1 MQNQP
6 AVRGCK
12 GEGNQKCSTVT
23 KNKYKTK
30 CIQVYSLVTEVFSQ
44 VDPRKKKTTNQ
55 QKRNFYSGSLIVLFK
70 YSHFCKCKCNFP
82 SLVAMCFSSFMWS
95 TTIFRNFSVV
105 GNFFPDLHRKIV
117 YFIKIIKLFTY
128 FDLIA
133 FPEIPPNISF
143 HSVFLNS
150 CISKWL
156 IKNSHN
162 DFTLSHCKNKC
173 KYVSHTHTHRDEV
186 YLQQKYLLW
195 YVKENRI

>member
-1 MQNQP
+1 MHTGIFFGY
-6 AVRGCK
+6 RGFFTSWP
-12 GEGNQKCSTVT
+12 E
-23 KNKYKTK
+23 
-30 CIQVYSLVTEVFSQ
+30 E
-44 VDPRKKKTTNQ
+44 KKTTNQ

-128 FDLIA
+128 FDLFA

-156 IKNSHN
+156 IQNSHN

-173 KYVSHTHTHRDEV
+173 KYVSGSRWQNEHRLSNSKPKSIKRSLV
-186 YLQQKYLLW
+186 
-195 YVKENRI
+195 